1 MLSWQDIHVY
11 ICPYSVTKSKE
22 ENLSMAL
29 RNLSGYYIH
38 FRPHKLIQGHCVR
51 AATLFYDISEFK
63 FMFII
68 IFFLFSL
75 LLFFIFSFFYFS
87 SFLFFFLQ
95 FLFFFFFVYSFI
107 FHTSWKKFQ
116 ARVLGYQ
123 LKGYILNSWNEIIQ
137 CNKSLILICFNIAE
151 HHRKS
156 WILASLGQNQSIN
169 FSI

>member
-1 MLSWQDIHVY
+1 MLSWQDNHVY
-11 ICPYSVTKSKE
+11 ICPYCITKSKE
-22 ENLSMAL
+22 ANLSMAL

-63 FMFII
+63 FMFV
-68 IFFLFSL
+68 FCFLFC
-75 LLFFIFSFFYFS
+75 FFSFFFS
-87 SFLFFFLQ
+87 FIFLLSYFFF
-95 FLFFFFFVYSFI
+95 FSFCFSFFFVYSFI

-151 HHRKS
+151 HCRKS
-156 WILASLGQNQSIN
+156 WILASLG
-169 FSI
+169 

>member
-68 IFFLFSL
+68 FFFFVFSFAFFHFFFLLFFFFLILFSL
-75 LLFFIFSFFYFS
+75 VFV
-87 SFLFFFLQ
+87 FL
-95 FLFFFFFVYSFI
+95 FFFVYSFI

-156 WILASLGQNQSIN
+156 WILASLG
-169 FSI
+169 

>member
-68 IFFLFSL
+68 FFFCFLFC
-75 LLFFIFSFFYFS
+75 FFSFF
-87 SFLFFFLQ
+87 L
-95 FLFFFFFVYSFI
+95 SFI
-107 FHTSWKKFQ
+107 FLLSYSFFFSFCFSFFFC
-116 ARVLGYQ
+116 LQ
-123 LKGYILNSWNEIIQ
+123 LHFSYLLEKISS
-137 CNKSLILICFNIAE
+137 KSFGLPTERLYFEFMERNYPV
-151 HHRKS
+151 
-156 WILASLGQNQSIN
+156 Q
-169 FSI
+169 

>member
-68 IFFLFSL
+68 FFFCFLFCFFHFFFLLFFFFLILFSL
-75 LLFFIFSFFYFS
+75 VFV
-87 SFLFFFLQ
+87 FL
-95 FLFFFFFVYSFI
+95 FFFVYSFI

-156 WILASLGQNQSIN
+156 WILASLG
-169 FSI
+169 

>member
-11 ICPYSVTKSKE
+11 ICPYCVTKSKE
-22 ENLSMAL
+22 ANLSMAL

-68 IFFLFSL
+68 FFFFVFSFAFFHFFFLLFFFFLILFSL
-75 LLFFIFSFFYFS
+75 VFV
-87 SFLFFFLQ
+87 FL
-95 FLFFFFFVYSFI
+95 FFFVYSFI

-156 WILASLGQNQSIN
+156 WILASLG
-169 FSI
+169 

>member
-11 ICPYSVTKSKE
+11 ICPYCVTKSKE
-22 ENLSMAL
+22 ANLSMAL

-63 FMFII
+63 FMFIYLS
-68 IFFLFSL
+68 FLFSL

-95 FLFFFFFVYSFI
+95 FLFFFFFCLQLHFSYLLEKISSKSFGLPTERLY
-107 FHTSWKKFQ
+107 FEFMERNYPVQ
-116 ARVLGYQ
+116 
-123 LKGYILNSWNEIIQ
+123 
-137 CNKSLILICFNIAE
+137 
-151 HHRKS
+151 
-156 WILASLGQNQSIN
+156 
-169 FSI
+169 

>member
-68 IFFLFSL
+68 FFFVFSFAFFHFFFLLFFFFLILFSL
-75 LLFFIFSFFYFS
+75 VFV
-87 SFLFFFLQ
+87 FL
-95 FLFFFFFVYSFI
+95 FFFVYSFI

-156 WILASLGQNQSIN
+156 WILASLG
-169 FSI
+169 